1 MYWWIKVRI
10 NKTKIFILPPLKKVL
25 YKEKVNWSPHLTYRK
40 SEFIEPVKPQYISY
54 KIDVLFIVTAS
65 PH

>member
-25 YKEKVNWSPHLTYRK
+25 YKEKVYWSPHLKISKILIHRT
-40 SEFIEPVKPQYISY
+40 SETTIYVY
-54 KIDVLFIVTAS
+54 KIDV
-65 PH
+65 